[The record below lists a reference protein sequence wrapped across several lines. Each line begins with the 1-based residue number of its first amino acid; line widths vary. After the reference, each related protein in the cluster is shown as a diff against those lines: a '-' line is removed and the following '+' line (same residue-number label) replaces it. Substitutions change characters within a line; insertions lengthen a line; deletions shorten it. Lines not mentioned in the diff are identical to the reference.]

1 MGVTGSATQSSVGDQ
16 SVATLASSSLRSV
29 MLEYDGL
36 SFDLSKGFYDYYQF
50 KIFDFERNLIFKND
64 KENRQKCRFNTVLGY
79 MTSFLSEE
87 QKSIMQSQPKDSTS
101 PMFTTWLSKVKTL
114 SLQLQNEV
122 MAKLISL
129 ENASKTVAEIA
140 KQRTKYPTFSAV
152 YERMEPLKL
161 TTSSSSS
168 VSKSQVR
175 MESFLPK
182 GGCCLPREYCTCTV
196 SVNLN

>member
-114 SLQLQNEV
+114 SLFSCRMRLWPSLFHWRMQ
-122 MAKLISL
+122 AKLSPRSPNRELSTLPSL
-129 ENASKTVAEIA
+129 PFMNEWSHSSWRLALLVQSRSLKSEWNHFYRRGAVVYPGNTVA
-140 KQRTKYPTFSAV
+140 V
-152 YERMEPLKL
+152 L
-161 TTSSSSS
+161 
-168 VSKSQVR
+168 
-175 MESFLPK
+175 
-182 GGCCLPREYCTCTV
+182 
-196 SVNLN
+196 